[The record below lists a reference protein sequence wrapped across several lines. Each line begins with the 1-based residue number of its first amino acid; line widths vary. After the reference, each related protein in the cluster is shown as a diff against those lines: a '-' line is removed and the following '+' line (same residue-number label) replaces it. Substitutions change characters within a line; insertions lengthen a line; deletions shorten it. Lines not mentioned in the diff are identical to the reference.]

1 MKQLIYADNAATTKY
16 KPQEVMGRAHG
27 EIAKANY
34 TNALA
39 RQIDQEYM
47 DNVMG
52 ITHNRNMELQG
63 AQAKAQA
70 EKAMQEL
77 GMKYAMESRKA
88 DQKDEELR
96 LKNQESLLKHRDE
109 MAKIRNQAKN
119 KKGSL

>member
-1 MKQLIYADNAATTKY
+1 
-16 KPQEVMGRAHG
+16 MGRAQG
-27 EIAKANY
+27 EMAKANY

-39 RQIDQEYM
+39 RQVDQEYM

-96 LKNQESLLKHRDE
+96 LKNQENLLRHRDE
-109 MAKIRNQAKN
+109 MAKIRNQAKK